1 MFIGIVGA
9 PNKGKTTFFKSLT
22 LMDAEAAN
30 YPFTTIEPNK
40 GIGFVRNKCVDTFFN
55 VQCNPR
61 TGYCKEH
68 IRYLPVDIIDVAGLV
83 PGASE
88 GRGLGNKFLTDL
100 IQADA
105 LIQVIDISGSTDNE
119 GKSSKPGTFNPSF
132 EIKFLVEEIEKW
144 LFDIFKR
151 NFLKIGTTQ
160 RVQKL
165 KTVRVLEEYLYATL
179 KSKEEDIFLAL
190 KENNLIEKNLSDWTD
205 EELFSFTK
213 KIRSLS
219 KPLIIAANKVDLP
232 FSQENLNKLKKE
244 FPELTIIPCS
254 AESEFALKAADK
266 SKLIEYLPGNNTFK
280 ILKED
285 LPDKQKQAL
294 EFIKNNI
301 LDKYGSTGVQD
312 IIDAVVFNVLKYIA
326 VYPGG
331 TKGLADKE
339 GNVLPDCFLMPPG
352 SKAIDFAFK
361 LHTDFGKNFIK
372 AIDVK
377 TKMLLGKDH
386 ILKNNDCIEIV
397 SGK

>member
-22 LMDAEAAN
+22 LMDAETAN

-55 VQCNPR
+55 VQCMPR

-68 IRYLPVDIIDVAGLV
+68 IRYLPVDLIDVAGLV
-83 PGASE
+83 PGASQ

-105 LIQVIDISGSTDNE
+105 LVQVIDISGSTDTE
-119 GKSSKPGTFNPSF
+119 GKSSKPGTFDPSL

-144 LFDIFKR
+144 LFDVFKR
-151 NFLKIGTTQ
+151 NFLKIGTSQ
-160 RVQKL
+160 RVKKL
-165 KTVRVLEEYLYATL
+165 KTIRVLEEYLYATL

-190 KENNLIEKNLSDWTD
+190 KENNLLEKNLSDWTD

-213 KIRSLS
+213 KIRFLS
-219 KPLIIAANKVDLP
+219 KPIIIAANKVDLP
-232 FSQENLNKLKKE
+232 FSDQNLEKLKKE
-244 FPELTIIPCS
+244 FPGLTIIPCC

-266 SKLIEYLPGNNTFK
+266 AKIIEYLPGSNNFK

-285 LPDKQKQAL
+285 LPEKQKRAL
-294 EFIKNNI
+294 EFIKKNI
-301 LDKYGSTGVQD
+301 LEKYGSTGVQE
-312 IIDAVVFNVLKYIA
+312 IIDSVVFEVLKYIA
-326 VYPGG
+326 IYPGG

-352 SKAIDFAFK
+352 SKAIDFAFR

-386 ILKNNDCIEIV
+386 LLKNNDCIEIV